1 MSIITKYDNFC
12 GNLTLPY
19 WINLETVT
27 LYVQSFFNIEMPQV
41 VEILL
46 V

>member
-12 GNLTLPY
+12 GNLTLTY
-19 WINLETVT
+19 WINLENVT